1 MNKKR
6 MNFLIAGG
14 IGGLFLLLILF
25 IYEMIILVNFNSLLG
40 LALGLVIF
48 EPALRLLLLF
58 GLNPIGYPLI
68 ITSILFWFVIGFLL
82 GILVY
87 KLYLIKNE

>member
-58 GLNPIGYPLI
+58 GLNPIGYPLV

-82 GILVY
+82 GMLVY

>member
-82 GILVY
+82 GMLVY

>member
-6 MNFLIAGG
+6 SNFLIAGG
-14 IGGLFLLLILF
+14 IGGLFLVLILF